1 MINKSFCFGLLV
13 GVLIIVSSH
22 FIVTTLKKEEM
33 KYVPTKPY
41 TIIDKVAGADNTEYT
56 IICVDSVGVQFDFEV
71 EFFNE
76 DKYRVGNIIK

>member
-1 MINKSFCFGLLV
+1 MIKYFCFGFLI
-13 GVLIIVSSH
+13 GVLIVVSYL
-22 FIVTTLKKEEM
+22 FIVTTLKKKEI
-33 KYVPTKPY
+33 KYVPIKPY

-56 IICVDSVGVQFDFEV
+56 IICVDSSGVQFDFEV